1 MSPRT
6 YWSPRRRMT
15 AERTR
20 ARLLKAASA
29 LLGGRKSVSL
39 EAVAKKAGVTR
50 LTVYHQFGSRRALL
64 EAVFDD
70 MAERGGLHH
79 IREAMANPDPHAALK
94 QIVALF
100 CRFWSN
106 QRSAA
111 WRLHAI
117 AASDAEFGESL
128 CARNER
134 RRHLLS
140 AIVVRFNQVVS
151 RRTKA
156 RAELVDL
163 LFALTSMS
171 FFWELTS
178 GGRSAESAC
187 RLIQALA
194 EEAAQSTFSGMG

>member
-1 MSPRT
+1 MSPRP
-6 YWSPRRRMT
+6 YRSSRRRVT

-20 ARLLKAASA
+20 ARLLKAASTM
-29 LLGGRKSVSL
+29 LGGRDSVSL

-50 LTVYHQFGSRRALL
+50 LTVYNQFGSRRALL

-79 IREAMANPDPHAALK
+79 IRETMTNPDPHAALR
-94 QIVALF
+94 QIVSIF

-111 WRLHAI
+111 WRLHA
-117 AASDAEFGESL
+117 AAATDPEFEESL
-128 CARNER
+128 HARNER

-140 AIVVRFNQVVS
+140 VIVGRMNQIASRPIEAI
-151 RRTKA
+151 T
-156 RAELVDL
+156 EIVDV
-163 LFALTSMS
+163 LFAVTSMA

-194 EEAAQSTFSGMG
+194 NDVVQNTFLETT